1 MLFALSEAGIERFWG
16 RKMAWP
22 AVCVAIA
29 LLNGC
34 APSASLPPRPALAG
48 SSPSPAATPAPSA
61 IPSPSPSSP
70 QAPSP
75 TPNPYADP
83 VLVGY
88 CTQGEAAV
96 SGDRGYARAV
106 AKRYRARL
114 DQILSL
120 SGAPATPV
128 PVPTA
133 MPTQAPLPTP
143 TPPGNTDVSV
153 RQTTT
158 LNGRVY
164 NSNHQL
170 MENVLV
176 KARSLNDSVP
186 FEASTETVGGI
197 FALNHVPA
205 GLTLEISISKTG
217 YNPRRRVE
225 VLKSNHTGDPNANRF
240 DFGNDGNDTTYGA
253 GYLALNDL
261 PEIIATVPGR
271 NAARVGTLTDIVLTF
286 RQPME
291 RASVEDNLL
300 IRRLVDSGE
309 PIKAFVPSDFT
320 VSWNAEDTQITLKL
334 KADREFAVN
343 TNYRVG
349 FQPGSR
355 IIATSG
361 ITRSD
366 AFFQLVDGDNEA
378 ELAFGTDRFATPK
391 PFEVKALSDAI
402 PVMPTIA
409 FEPVLL
415 PRQAGAEQISA
426 ALQANRVPPAA
437 SAVTR
442 SLLDLEPFDAIDQM
456 SQPGGRFRVS
466 LGVWKYDQPS
476 QAPVQSTY
484 EIGALVSAPNQCR
497 QTRPPLNLTVLVNMS
512 GRMQGA
518 VSSAHALAL
527 AGLRELAGQLRADD
541 RISLI
546 GYADIAG
553 VRFENQPGSQL
564 RDALEAFGQLTP
576 AGGANLS
583 AGLAE
588 AYKIAQ
594 AHFDASRLNRVLLL
608 SDTQPEDGGIDL
620 TLLKDAA
627 ARTSNAGIALDVLA
641 LGENRNPD
649 LLRQLTQAGRG
660 AALLIQTPGDMQ
672 DAINNRLLPLLN
684 PVALNLRYS
693 LELPAW
699 MRQLRASDAEV
710 PSPAG
715 ANIAAG
721 SHFIWQQLAADLFAY
736 QGDDRVRLRLSYQ
749 DPQSGAELSEVYEQP
764 LSQLI
769 GKQLDNIRAAHLIQ
783 LTSAVICQEIAPA
796 VARAELDGPLGG
808 VGE

>member
-1 MLFALSEAGIERFWG
+1 MSFALFEVTLERFLV
-16 RKMAWP
+16 RKLAWP
-22 AVCVAIA
+22 AVCAAMA
-29 LLNGC
+29 LLNCC
-34 APSASLPPRPALAG
+34 APGTSLPPRPASA
-48 SSPSPAATPAPSA
+48 SPAATPAPSA
-61 IPSPSPSSP
+61 IPSPSPGSP
-70 QAPSP
+70 PAPSP

-83 VLVGY
+83 ILLDY

-106 AKRYRARL
+106 AKGYRARL

-128 PVPTA
+128 PMPTA
-133 MPTQAPLPTP
+133 MPTQAPLATP

-170 MENVLV
+170 MENVVV
-176 KARSLNDSVP
+176 KARSLNNSVP
-186 FEASTETVGGI
+186 FEASTQTVGGI
-197 FALNHVPA
+197 FALNNVPA
-205 GLTLEISISKTG
+205 GLTLEIAISKAG
-217 YNPRRRVE
+217 FNPRRRVE
-225 VLKSNHTGDPNANRF
+225 VLKSNNTGDPNANRF

-309 PIKAFVPSDFT
+309 PIKAFVPSDFN
-320 VSWNAEDTQITLKL
+320 VSWNADDTQITLTL

-355 IIATSG
+355 LIAKSG
-361 ITRSD
+361 VTRSD

-378 ELAFGTDRFATPK
+378 ELAFSTDRFATPK
-391 PFEVKALSDAI
+391 PFEVKALTDAI
-402 PVMPTIA
+402 PVIPTTA
-409 FEPVLL
+409 FEPMLSS
-415 PRQAGAEQISA
+415 RYAGAEQISL
-426 ALQANRVPPAA
+426 ALQANRVPPTAG
-437 SAVTR
+437 AVTR
-442 SLLDLEPFDAIDQM
+442 RLLDLEPFDILDPV
-456 SQPGGRFRVS
+456 SQAGGRFKVS
-466 LGVWKYDQPS
+466 LGVWKYDQPA
-476 QAPVQSTY
+476 QAPVQSIY
-484 EIGALVSAPNQCR
+484 EIGALVSAPIQCR
-497 QTRPPLNLTVLVNMS
+497 QTRPPLNLTLLFNTS
-512 GRMQGA
+512 ARMQSA
-518 VSSAHALAL
+518 ASSAHALAL
-527 AGLRELAGQLRADD
+527 TGLRELAGQLRADD
-541 RISLI
+541 RVSLI
-546 GYADIAG
+546 GYADAAG
-553 VRFENQPGSQL
+553 IRFENQPGSQL
-564 RDALEAFGQLTP
+564 REALDALSRLTP

-583 AGLAE
+583 AGLAA
-588 AYKIAQ
+588 AYKVAK
-594 AHFDASRLNRVLLL
+594 AHFDSGSLNRVLLL

-627 ARTSNAGIALDVLA
+627 AQTPSAGIDLAVLA
-641 LGENRNPD
+641 LGENRNAD

-672 DAINNRLLPLLN
+672 DAMNNRLLPLLN

-693 LELPAW
+693 LEVPSW
-699 MRQLRASDAEV
+699 MRRIRSSDAEG
-710 PSPAG
+710 PAAAE

-721 SHFIWQQLAADLFAY
+721 SHYLWQQLTADLFAY
-736 QGDDRVRLRLSYQ
+736 QAEDRVRLRLSYQ
-749 DPQSGAELSEVYEQP
+749 DPQSGAELSEVYERP

-769 GKQLDNIRAAHLIQ
+769 GKQLDNIQAAHLIQ
-783 LTSAVICQEIAPA
+783 LTSAVIRQEIAPA
-796 VARAELDGPLGG
+796 VARAELDGPLGR
-808 VGE
+808 VGK